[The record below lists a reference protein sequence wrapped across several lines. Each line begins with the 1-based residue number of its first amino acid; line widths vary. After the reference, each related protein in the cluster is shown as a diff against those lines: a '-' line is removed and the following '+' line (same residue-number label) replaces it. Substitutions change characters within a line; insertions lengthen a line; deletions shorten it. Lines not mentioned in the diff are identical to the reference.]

1 MMSNPDFRKVWH
13 GRRGMR
19 AGIKACE
26 QAKCVVSALT
36 LVYGA
41 VDALASLSR
50 ETKETRVTRTQFLSW
65 VGKYLVPELC
75 VALTAL
81 DIYGARCGIVHSY
94 ASTSDLS
101 RAGHAKL
108 VVYKWRKGHRPDDP
122 VLAERARAATV
133 IEIESLIE
141 SLDRA
146 VDRFESDIDSDAG
159 LRSRVERNIE
169 DLLCYEPW
177 HPVSIAIGEEAA

>member
-1 MMSNPDFRKVWH
+1 MMTNPDFRKVWR
-13 GRRGMR
+13 GPRGMR

-36 LVYGA
+36 LIYSA
-41 VDALASLSR
+41 VDALAALTR
-50 ETKETRVTRTQFLSW
+50 EAKETRVMRKQFLTW
-65 VGKYLVPELC
+65 VGKYLLPELG
-75 VALTAL
+75 VAPTAL
-81 DIYGARCGIVHSY
+81 DIYGARCGVVHMY

-101 RAGHAKL
+101 RAGKAKL

-122 VLAERARAATV
+122 VLAERACSATV

-146 VDRFESDIDSDAG
+146 VGQFERDIDSDSG

-177 HPVSIAIGEEAA
+177 HPVSIAIEEEAA